1 MFPIAFLIEV
11 SACHNMRIKF
21 IDKVRRQIGN
31 RTTVR
36 LCPWSSDLPPLLI
49 NPYPLPMSYC
59 PNIETRLAKPA
70 EAQVLTDMSR
80 QLVERGLSW
89 TWKPIRILS
98 MVYNPETVVIVA
110 RTRVELAGFA
120 IMEFHDS
127 HAHLNLLAA
136 AGDKSREGIA
146 SARLDWLENS
156 AGIAG
161 LDRIELEV
169 RHNNE
174 GARGFY
180 RVHAFEEVAM
190 VHGYYGG
197 QGTYA
202 ENDSLSRFAGY
213 S

>member
-1 MFPIAFLIEV
+1 
-11 SACHNMRIKF
+11 
-21 IDKVRRQIGN
+21 
-31 RTTVR
+31 
-36 LCPWSSDLPPLLI
+36 
-49 NPYPLPMSYC
+49 
-59 PNIETRLAKPA
+59 
-70 EAQVLTDMSR
+70 
-80 QLVERGLSW
+80 
-89 TWKPIRILS
+89 
-98 MVYNPETVVIVA
+98 
-110 RTRVELAGFA
+110 
-120 IMEFHDS
+120 MEFHDS

-197 QGTYA
+197 QGAYA
-202 ENDSLSRFAGY
+202 ENDSLSRFAGH